1 MVSDIKKVYIVK
13 SSAYDITHQ
22 AHQENR
28 CAMHERIIKKVTIVG
43 AGFVG
48 ATTAYTLM
56 ISGLISE
63 LVLIDL
69 NIEKAEGEV
78 MDLNH
83 GMPFVRPVKIYRGS
97 YEDCADSNIIIVSAG
112 VSQKPG
118 ETRLDLVHNNAEVF
132 KTVLD
137 KVIEYNND
145 CILLVVT
152 NPVDI
157 LTYVAYKYSGFPKNR
172 VIGSGTVLDTARL
185 RYLLSQHVGVDTR
198 NIHAY
203 IIGEHGDTEVA
214 AWSRANIAGIPM
226 DDYCVKCHCCEER
239 ISRRKIY
246 EEVKNA
252 AYEIINKKGATYYA
266 VALAVRRI
274 VEAIIR
280 NENSVMTVSSLLEG
294 QYGLSEVCLSVPSIV
309 NSNGVES
316 ILEVPIDNTE
326 KELLIKSGQ
335 TIKEVI
341 KSLNI

>member
-1 MVSDIKKVYIVK
+1 MGI
-13 SSAYDITHQ
+13 
-22 AHQENR
+22 
-28 CAMHERIIKKVTIVG
+28 AMLP
-43 AGFVG
+43 
-48 ATTAYTLM
+48 TL
-56 ISGLISE
+56 SG
-63 LVLIDL
+63 
-69 NIEKAEGEV
+69 KYA
-78 MDLNH
+78 
-83 GMPFVRPVKIYRGS
+83 
-97 YEDCADSNIIIVSAG
+97 
-112 VSQKPG
+112 
-118 ETRLDLVHNNAEVF
+118 
-132 KTVLD
+132 
-137 KVIEYNND
+137 
-145 CILLVVT
+145 
-152 NPVDI
+152 
-157 LTYVAYKYSGFPKNR
+157 VAK
-172 VIGSGTVLDTARL
+172 
-185 RYLLSQHVGVDTR
+185 
-198 NIHAY
+198 
-203 IIGEHGDTEVA
+203 
-214 AWSRANIAGIPM
+214 M